1 MTIDK
6 TLQLYEGS
14 REQLTLSA
22 DGNRW
27 HLEAM
32 GSGPSLLFLP
42 GGTAKGRLFFDQMVA
57 LAPHFRCVAVDLPP
71 VAEPEDLI
79 ASLATLIR
87 DHLHPPVHLV
97 AQGTG
102 VNLSQLLLR
111 SHPDLVEDVAWIQGT
126 LKTQAV
132 SQRRAK
138 AHAKAYERVLGEV
151 DRRGYG
157 TFRAY
162 YQKKIEKS
170 LVKED
175 HDPFWAAFYRGLLE
189 DTEEATF
196 RASHE
201 RMIRYWRGDPLP
213 EELLEDRRRLGIEA
227 ETERTLLEKKKTVT
241 ERVLGRFV
249 SAGAPEKK
257 ALVEAIGWDQIL
269 WLEGGANHL
278 MVRHHAAI
286 TKALLAFL
294 TTDR

>member
-1 MTIDK
+1 MTIEK
-6 TLQLYEGS
+6 TLQIYEGS
-14 REQLTLSA
+14 REQLALSA
-22 DGNRW
+22 DGTRW

-57 LAPHFRCVAVDLPP
+57 LAPHFRCLAVDLPP
-71 VAEPEDLI
+71 VIDPETLI

-87 DHLHPPVHLV
+87 EHLDPPVHLV

-102 VNLSQLLLR
+102 VNLSQWLLR
-111 SHPDLVEDVAWIQGT
+111 AHPDLVGDVVWIQGT
-126 LKTQAV
+126 LKTKGV

-151 DRRGYG
+151 DRRGYDA
-157 TFRAY
+157 FRDY
-162 YQKKIEKS
+162 YQKKIVKS
-170 LVKED
+170 LTKEG
-175 HDPFWAAFYRGLLE
+175 HEPFWGAFYRELLE
-189 DTEEATF
+189 NTEEDTF

-201 RMIRYWRGDPLP
+201 RMIRYWRAEPLP
-213 EELLEDRRRLGIEA
+213 GDLLGSRHRLGIEA
-227 ETERTLLEKKKTVT
+227 ETERALLEKKKTVT
-241 ERVLGRFV
+241 ERVLGRFF

-257 ALVEAIGWDQIL
+257 ALVKTLGWDQVL

-286 TKALLAFL
+286 TKTL
-294 TTDR
+294 TTFFIMDS